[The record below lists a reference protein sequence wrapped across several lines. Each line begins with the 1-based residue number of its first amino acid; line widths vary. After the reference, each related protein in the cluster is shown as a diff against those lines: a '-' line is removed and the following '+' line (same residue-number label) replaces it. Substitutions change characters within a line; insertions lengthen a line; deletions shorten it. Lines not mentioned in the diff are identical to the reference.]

1 MKIIGL
7 VFVGWLRDM
16 LILTFGKASFEMPM
30 RFAGLPITVLA
41 WLASCASRRDFERA
55 GGRSAGKS
63 AAGTA
68 N

>member
-16 LILTFGKASFEMPM
+16 LTLTYGKVSFEMPM

-41 WLASCASRRDFERA
+41 WLASCASRDFERA